1 MQEWALILGGSGGM
15 GLAAAKKL
23 AEKGFSLFI
32 VHRDRRA
39 RLKVVLP
46 EFETLRQQGH
56 EVVTLNENALL
67 EDGIRTILQEMEARI
82 PKKSIKIYLHAI
94 AMGNV
99 KPLYSPDDAPVLSS
113 DDLLQTI
120 HAMGVS
126 FFEWARLLIDH
137 DFFAPKAR
145 ILGLTSEGS
154 RLVGKGYAAVGSA
167 KAVLENLCRYMAVE
181 LAPLGITTN
190 LLNAGVTDTPAL
202 RMIPGAEKYLRKA
215 KERNPSGRL
224 TTPEDVANVISLF
237 TQNESDW
244 INGAIIRVDGGEQIA
259 GWSEAPEK

>member
-1 MQEWALILGGSGGM
+1 MQEWAFILGGSGGM

-23 AEKGFSLFI
+23 AEKGFNLFI

-39 RLKVVLP
+39 RLKLVLP
-46 EFETLRQQGH
+46 EFEALRQKGH
-56 EVVTLNENALL
+56 EIISLNENALL
-67 EDGIRTILQEMEARI
+67 EEGIQTILEEMKARV
-82 PKKSIKIYLHAI
+82 PRQSIKIYLHAI

-99 KPLYSPDDAPVLSS
+99 KPLYRPDEGPVLSS
-113 DDLLQTI
+113 DDLMQTI

-137 DFFAPKAR
+137 GFFAPKAR

-154 RLVGKGYAAVGSA
+154 HLVGKGYAAVGSA

-181 LAPLGITTN
+181 LAPLGITSN

-202 RMIPGAEKYLRKA
+202 RMIPGAEQYLQKA
-215 KERNPSGRL
+215 AERNPSGRL

-244 INGAIIRVDGGEQIA
+244 INGAIIRVDGGEQIS
-259 GWSEAPEK
+259 GWSVATER

>member
-1 MQEWALILGGSGGM
+1 MAQWALILGGSGGM

-23 AEKGFSLFI
+23 AGRGLNLFI
-32 VHRDRRA
+32 VHRDRRS
-39 RLKVVLP
+39 RLKEVTP
-46 EFETLRQQGH
+46 QWEALREKG
-56 EVVTLNENALL
+56 VKVISLNENALL
-67 EDGIRTILQEMEARI
+67 DEGIARI
-82 PKKSIKIYLHAI
+82 SERMKEEIPPRSLKIYLHAI

-99 KPLYSPDDAPVLSS
+99 KPLYSPDGAPPLTT

-126 FFEWARLLIDH
+126 FWQWAKIILDLGL
-137 DFFAPKAR
+137 AAEKAR
-145 ILGLTSEGS
+145 FLGLTSEGS
-154 RLVGKGYAAVGSA
+154 RMVGKGYAAVGSA

-190 LLNAGVTDTPAL
+190 VLNAGVTDTTAL
-202 RMIPGAEKYLRKA
+202 RMIPGADEYLKKA
-215 KERNPSGRL
+215 LARNPSGRL

-259 GWSEAPEK
+259 GWSDGEES